1 MTNRSLAHPAPPTTR
16 ELRGLALYRERGD
29 EIEPLGK
36 GRYTVPGCAG
46 GSYTVDLAVFG
57 GEESCSCPDHARHP
71 EYSCKHLSAAAIFRA
86 KARAKARRE
95 QAARTTARASRASL
109 APLAAAL

>member
-1 MTNRSLAHPAPPTTR
+1 MATTKDTAPPTTR
-16 ELRGLALYRERGD
+16 ELRGLALYREHGD
-29 EIEPLGK
+29 EIEHIGH
-36 GRYTVPGCAG
+36 GRYEVPGCTG

-71 EYSCKHLSAAAIFRA
+71 EYSCKHLIAVSLHRA
-86 KARAKARRE
+86 KARARSRRA
-95 QAARTTARASRASL
+95 QAERTKARASRGNL